1 MTSFMQF
8 YQDRTNT
15 TQSTVEFSEIA
26 NSVLHDILGMA
37 HQIRVYHL
45 ITDSHKLHLA
55 LEELY
60 ETIEDKSDKILEKLI
75 GLGATLKE
83 NKSPWV
89 VETHIM
95 NMERVCNALCNV
107 VKINIAKTSAV
118 ELAAVNGNLI
128 DILDKIQSVRYFMK

>member
-8 YQDRTNT
+8 YEDRTNT

-45 ITDSHKLHLA
+45 ITNSHKLHLT

-60 ETIEDKSDKILEKLI
+60 ETIEDKSDEILEKLI

-128 DILDKIQSVRYFMK
+128 DILDKIQSVRYFMR